1 VFASQRDDEQV
12 ERRGRS
18 QETQAAT
25 QTKRQELL
33 LCELL
38 DRPDEELLEC
48 TLVETVARREI
59 ERAKTVQFD
68 GRHLRHV
75 ANHVG
80 DEEAIRAK
88 PLKAD
93 GQKLKRRRL
102 RREGIW

>member
-1 VFASQRDDEQV
+1 VLAPQRDDEQV
-12 ERRGRS
+12 QRRGRS

-25 QTKRQELL
+25 QTKRQELR

-38 DRPDEELLEC
+38 DRPDEKLFEC
-48 TLVETVARREI
+48 TLVETVARGEI

-75 ANHVG
+75 ANHVA
-80 DEEAIRAK
+80 DEEAILAK

-93 GQKLKRRRL
+93 GQKLKLRRL
-102 RREGIW
+102 WSEGIW